1 MRDLVLREGLKT
13 MAGDVALLLRDLLAS
28 GVEVPYEVRESGAG
42 SPLAEYVPQ
51 TSAFIRDNAS
61 QLAAL
66 DSYGTS
72 CAALESDGLATSYLE
87 EMGVPVP
94 ADSRRR
100 AELAGVV
107 FLCRLWQGSTDFTLD
122 DLRLTETIE
131 ELLDCGEVSF
141 GEVEIAVPL
150 RGFQMEVE
158 KLELAGATIV
168 RSDTVDVP
176 TEARGMDG
184 MGGAS
189 WEPSF
194 LVVARI
200 DSIGAEDDE
209 SNTGIRAVAAFKQVV
224 TTLRLFKAG
233 GVALGPHAWIKISGD
248 RWRRVSTGAGRP
260 RPGGYRLADTEL
272 GDLAALSRGLAN
284 TSTPFHRMTR
294 GEGGFGAILARAI
307 SRFEAGLE
315 RPVTLEA
322 LNDYLLTLRF
332 LLEGGGPASLSMS
345 MRVASLTADP
355 DSRTAVKAV
364 IDRAIALERELWS
377 GEPALGG
384 DPHLPAEVAAEVED
398 MTRAILRDASLGHLG
413 TELRTTADE
422 ILLGDGLRVGEGTDA
437 DRGETAEWGA
447 AMREAELADQLDAS
461 LVEESPFTEEGE
473 PIDEYAPDPD
483 AGSDPLQPSA
493 GSDPLSSELAHLE
506 TELGGLTPQESLEDA
521 QSPENSF
528 AESEGPKFVRAENKI
543 HEHLAPGVD
552 PAFEWSE
559 PAPRSEREP
568 DRKPRFA
575 LPERQP
581 GVESHFGARDEEPE
595 PVTEPEPEGEVR
607 ILRAVPDDGPVAALI
622 ADSDNHRKEVASRVS
637 LLFPRPETTEWS
649 TPEVGYDRK
658 RRAQIDT
665 DEDAG

>member
-13 MAGDVALLLRDLLAS
+13 MAGDAALLLRDLLAS

-51 TSAFIRDNAS
+51 TSAFIRDNAA

-122 DLRLTETIE
+122 DVRLTETIE

-158 KLELAGATIV
+158 KLELSGATIV

-176 TEARGMDG
+176 TEARGLDG

-194 LVVARI
+194 LVIARI
-200 DSIGAEDDE
+200 DAIGAEDDG
-209 SNTGIRAVAAFKQVV
+209 SDVGIHAVAAFKRVV

-233 GVALGPHAWIKISGD
+233 GVALGPHAWVKAGGD

-272 GDLAALSRGLAN
+272 GDLSALSRGLGHA
-284 TSTPFHRMTR
+284 STPFHRMAE
-294 GEGGFGAILARAI
+294 GQGGFAAILSRAI

-315 RPVTLEA
+315 RLVTLEA

-345 MRVASLTADP
+345 MRVASLCAEP
-355 DSRTAVKAV
+355 DDRTAVKAV

-377 GEPALGG
+377 GEPVMGG
-384 DPHLPAEVAAEVED
+384 DRQLPADVAAEVED
-398 MTRAILRDASLGHLG
+398 MARAILRDAALGHLG

-422 ILLGDGLRVGEGTDA
+422 ILLGDGLRLGEGNET
-437 DRGETAEWGA
+437 DRGETAEWGV
-447 AMREAELADQLDAS
+447 AMSQAEAQDGLDAS
-461 LVEESPFTEEGE
+461 MVEESPFTDEIE
-473 PIDEYAPDPD
+473 PADE
-483 AGSDPLQPSA
+483 SSA
-493 GSDPLSSELAHLE
+493 GSGPLSAELSNLE
-506 TELGGLTPQESLEDA
+506 TEMGDLTPHS
-521 QSPENSF
+521 QSEPF
-528 AESEGPKFVRAENKI
+528 TGPDGPKFVRAQNLI
-543 HEHLAPGVD
+543 HDHLAPGVD
-552 PAFEWSE
+552 PGFEWSE
-559 PAPRSEREP
+559 PAPSAEREP
-568 DRKPRFA
+568 DREPRFT

-581 GVESHFGARDEEPE
+581 GLEAQFGIRDPE
-595 PVTEPEPEGEVR
+595 MKADPEPEREVR
-607 ILRAVPDDGPVAALI
+607 ILHAVPDDGPVAALI

-637 LLFPRPETTEWS
+637 FLFPPPETTEWS
-649 TPEVGYDRK
+649 VNEVGYDRT

-665 DEDAG
+665 GDDVG

>member
-13 MAGDVALLLRDLLAS
+13 MAGDAALLLRDLLAS

-66 DSYGTS
+66 DSYGTT

-122 DLRLTETIE
+122 DVRLAETIE

-176 TEARGMDG
+176 TEARGLDG

-200 DSIGAEDDE
+200 DSIGAQDDE

-233 GVALGPHAWIKISGD
+233 GVALGPHAWVKAGGD

-272 GDLAALSRGLAN
+272 GDLAALSRGLAHG
-284 TSTPFHRMTR
+284 STPFHRMTR
-294 GEGGFGAILARAI
+294 GESGFPAILARAV

-345 MRVASLTADP
+345 MRVASLTAEP
-355 DSRTAVKAV
+355 DNRTAVKAV

-377 GEPALGG
+377 GEPAMGG
-384 DPHLPAEVAAEVED
+384 DAHLPADVAAEVED
-398 MTRAILRDASLGHLG
+398 MTRAILRDAALGHLG

-473 PIDEYAPDPD
+473 PIDEYEPEDLPM
-483 AGSDPLQPSA
+483 SDEP
-493 GSDPLSSELAHLE
+493 
-506 TELGGLTPQESLEDA
+506 
-521 QSPENSF
+521 F
-528 AESEGPKFVRAENKI
+528 AEPEGPKFVRAENKI
-543 HEHLAPGVD
+543 HEHLAPDVD

-559 PAPRSEREP
+559 PAPRTEREP
-568 DRKPRFA
+568 DREPRFT

-581 GVESHFGARDEEPE
+581 GVESQFGARDEEAE
-595 PVTEPEPEGEVR
+595 SVNEPEPEGEVR

-637 LLFPRPETTEWS
+637 FLFPRPETTEWS
-649 TPEVGYDRK
+649 VNEVGYDRT
-658 RRAQIDT
+658 RRARVDT

>member
-13 MAGDVALLLRDLLAS
+13 MAGDAALLLRDLLAS

-51 TSAFIRDNAS
+51 TSTFIRDNAA
-61 QLAAL
+61 QLTAL
-66 DSYGTS
+66 DSYGTT

-158 KLELAGATIV
+158 KLELSGATIV

-176 TEARGMDG
+176 AEARGTDG

-189 WEPSF
+189 WQPSF

-200 DSIGAEDDE
+200 DAIGADDDE
-209 SNTGIRAVAAFKQVV
+209 SDVGIRAVAAFKRVV

-233 GVALGPHAWIKISGD
+233 GVALGPHAWVKAGGD
-248 RWRRVSTGAGRP
+248 RWRRVSTGAGKP

-272 GDLAALSRGLAN
+272 ADLSALSRGLTHHA
-284 TSTPFHRMTR
+284 TPFHRMSQ
-294 GEGGFGAILARAI
+294 GAGGFPAILARAV

-322 LNDYLLTLRF
+322 MNDYLLTLRF

-345 MRVASLTADP
+345 MRVASLCAEP
-355 DSRTAVKAV
+355 DDRTVVKAV
-364 IDRAIALERELWS
+364 IDRAVALERELWS
-377 GEPALGG
+377 GEPAMTGG
-384 DPHLPAEVAAEVED
+384 RDLPADVAAEVED

-422 ILLGDGLRVGEGTDA
+422 ILLGDGLRVGEGAAAA
-437 DRGETAEWGA
+437 DRGETAEWGSTPPS
-447 AMREAELADQLDAS
+447 DAPPS
-461 LVEESPFTEEGE
+461 DEVDPSMAEESPFTESDE
-473 PIDEYAPDPD
+473 PPFEAEPAHEEELPM
-483 AGSDPLQPSA
+483 SA
-493 GSDPLSSELAHLE
+493 EP
-506 TELGGLTPQESLEDA
+506 
-521 QSPENSF
+521 F
-528 AESEGPKFVRAENKI
+528 AEELPMSAEPFAEPDGPRFVRAQNLI
-543 HEHLAPGVD
+543 HDHLAPNVD
-552 PAFEWSE
+552 PGFEWSE
-559 PAPRSEREP
+559 PAPRAEREP
-568 DRKPRFA
+568 DREPRFT
-575 LPERQP
+575 LPDPRPAAQP
-581 GVESHFGARDEEPE
+581 QRGVHDAEAAPEAEPQS
-595 PVTEPEPEGEVR
+595 EVR
-607 ILRAVPDDGPVAALI
+607 VLRAVPDEGPVAALI
-622 ADSDNHRKEVASRVS
+622 ADSDHHRKEVASRVS
-637 LLFPRPETTEWS
+637 FLFPRPETTEWS
-649 TPEVGYDRK
+649 VRDVGYDRT
-658 RRAQIDT
+658 RRAQVS
-665 DEDAG
+665 DEDL